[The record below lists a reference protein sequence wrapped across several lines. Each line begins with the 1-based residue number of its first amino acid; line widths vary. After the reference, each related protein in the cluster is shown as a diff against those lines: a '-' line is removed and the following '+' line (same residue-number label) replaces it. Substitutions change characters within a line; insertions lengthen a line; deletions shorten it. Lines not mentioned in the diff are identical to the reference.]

1 MPYIFKEVLDDG
13 EVEAEVVERG
23 EYDAIIEDRDQLI
36 VQRDSAIARAEE
48 AERGW
53 EEARNKYADAFLTS
67 PARVKREQSND
78 VKRDGTVVSFKALF
92 ESKEGM

>member
-78 VKRDGTVVSFKALF
+78 VKRDGTVVSFKELF